1 MDHVDYVAAGG
12 VIIDDGKMLLLD
24 RPSRG
29 EIRLPKGHV
38 DPGESHAETALR
50 ETIEE
55 TGYAELAIV
64 ADLGE
69 RLVEFEQKGRPY
81 RRLEHYYL
89 MRKVGDRQE
98 PRSLKDEEQFRPMW
112 IALAEAVDLLTYA
125 AEQDVARRAIA
136 LYQKELGVEA

>member
-1 MDHVDYVAAGG
+1 
-12 VIIDDGKMLLLD
+12 
-24 RPSRG
+24 
-29 EIRLPKGHV
+29 
-38 DPGESHAETALR
+38 
-50 ETIEE
+50 
-55 TGYAELAIV
+55 
-64 ADLGE
+64 
-69 RLVEFEQKGRPY
+69 
-81 RRLEHYYL
+81 